1 MAVVTF
7 DPNDNNR
14 QLSNRKK
21 AEILFSKLDKKAED
35 EMKKELDI
43 LIRDVN
49 ICLQNISDFKV
60 LTEKTVPVYSTLVD
74 LLSSIN
80 NVFLDTP
87 GNPHYNSVD
96 SEKIRNTVKKEFIKK
111 YFPKEF
117 EFVRKNS

>member
-1 MAVVTF
+1 MAIVTF
-7 DPNDNNR
+7 DPNSNR

-21 AEILFSKLDKKAED
+21 AELLFEKSDKKAE
-35 EMKKELDI
+35 EQMKKELDI

-60 LTEKTVPVYSTLVD
+60 LTEQTVPVYSTLVD
-74 LLSSIN
+74 LLSSVN
-80 NVFLDTP
+80 NIFLDTP
-87 GNPHYNSVD
+87 GNPHYNSSD
-96 SEKIRNTVKKEFIKK
+96 SENIRNTVKKEFIKK

>member
-1 MAVVTF
+1 MAVVKF
-7 DPNDNNR
+7 DPNDNR

-21 AEILFSKLDKKAED
+21 AELLFNKLDKKAED

-60 LTEKTVPVYSTLVD
+60 ITEKTVPVYSTLVD

>member
-7 DPNDNNR
+7 DPNNNR

-21 AEILFSKLDKKAED
+21 AELLFSKLDKKAED

>member
-1 MAVVTF
+1 MAIVTF
-7 DPNDNNR
+7 DPNSNR

-21 AEILFSKLDKKAED
+21 AELLFEKLDKKAE
-35 EMKKELDI
+35 EQMKKELDI

-60 LTEKTVPVYSTLVD
+60 LTEQKVPVYSTLVD
-74 LLSSIN
+74 LLSSVN
-80 NVFLDTP
+80 NIFLDTP
-87 GNPHYNSVD
+87 GNPHYNSSD
-96 SEKIRNTVKKEFIKK
+96 SENIRNTVKKEFIKK

>member
-1 MAVVTF
+1 MAIVTF
-7 DPNDNNR
+7 DPNSNR

-21 AEILFSKLDKKAED
+21 AELLFEKLDKKAE
-35 EMKKELDI
+35 EQMRKELDI

-60 LTEKTVPVYSTLVD
+60 LTEQTVPVYSTLVD
-74 LLSSIN
+74 LLSSVN
-80 NVFLDTP
+80 NIFLDTP

-96 SEKIRNTVKKEFIKK
+96 SENIRNTVKKEFIKK

>member
-7 DPNDNNR
+7 DPNDNR

-21 AEILFSKLDKKAED
+21 AELLFNKLDKKAED
-35 EMKKELDI
+35 ELKKELDI

>member
-1 MAVVTF
+1 MAIVTF
-7 DPNDNNR
+7 DPNSNR

-21 AEILFSKLDKKAED
+21 AELLFEKLDKKAE
-35 EMKKELDI
+35 EQMKKELDI

-60 LTEKTVPVYSTLVD
+60 LTEQTVPVYSTLVD
-74 LLSSIN
+74 LLSSVN
-80 NVFLDTP
+80 NIFLDTP

-96 SEKIRNTVKKEFIKK
+96 SENIRNTVKKEFIKK

-117 EFVRKNS
+117 EFVRENS

>member
-1 MAVVTF
+1 MAIVTF
-7 DPNDNNR
+7 DPNSNR

-21 AEILFSKLDKKAED
+21 AELLFEKLDKKAE
-35 EMKKELDI
+35 EQMKKELDI

-49 ICLQNISDFKV
+49 ICFQNISDFKV
-60 LTEKTVPVYSTLVD
+60 LTEQTVPVYSTLVD
-74 LLSSIN
+74 LLSSVN
-80 NVFLDTP
+80 NIFLDTP

-96 SEKIRNTVKKEFIKK
+96 SENIRNTVKKEFIKK

>member
-1 MAVVTF
+1 MAVVKF
-7 DPNDNNR
+7 DPNDNR

-21 AEILFSKLDKKAED
+21 AELLFNKLDKKAED

-60 LTEKTVPVYSTLVD
+60 LTEKTVPIYSTLVD

>member
-1 MAVVTF
+1 MAIVTF
-7 DPNDNNR
+7 DPNSNR

-21 AEILFSKLDKKAED
+21 AELLFEKLDKKAE
-35 EMKKELDI
+35 EQMKKELDI

-60 LTEKTVPVYSTLVD
+60 LTEQTVPVYSTLVD
-74 LLSSIN
+74 LLSSVN
-80 NVFLDTP
+80 NIFLDTP

-96 SEKIRNTVKKEFIKK
+96 SENIRNTVKKEFVKK

>member
-1 MAVVTF
+1 LAVVKF
-7 DPNDNNR
+7 DPNDNR

-21 AEILFSKLDKKAED
+21 AELLFNKLDKKAED

-60 LTEKTVPVYSTLVD
+60 ITEKTVPVYSTLVD

>member
-1 MAVVTF
+1 MAIVTF
-7 DPNDNNR
+7 NPNSNR

-21 AEILFSKLDKKAED
+21 AELLFEKLDKKAE
-35 EMKKELDI
+35 EQMKKELDI

-60 LTEKTVPVYSTLVD
+60 LTEQTVPVYSTLVD
-74 LLSSIN
+74 LLSSVN
-80 NVFLDTP
+80 NIFLDTP

-96 SEKIRNTVKKEFIKK
+96 SENIRNTVKKEFIKK

>member
-1 MAVVTF
+1 MAIVTF
-7 DPNDNNR
+7 DPNSNR

-21 AEILFSKLDKKAED
+21 AELLFEKLDKKAE
-35 EMKKELDI
+35 EQMKKELDI

-60 LTEKTVPVYSTLVD
+60 LTEQTVPVYSTLVD
-74 LLSSIN
+74 LLSSVN
-80 NVFLDTP
+80 NIFLDTP

-96 SEKIRNTVKKEFIKK
+96 SENIRNTAKKEFIKK

>member
-1 MAVVTF
+1 MAIITF
-7 DPNDNNR
+7 DPNSNR

-21 AEILFSKLDKKAED
+21 AELLFEKLDKKAE
-35 EMKKELDI
+35 EQMKKELDI

-60 LTEKTVPVYSTLVD
+60 LTEQTVPVYSTLVD
-74 LLSSIN
+74 LLSSVN
-80 NVFLDTP
+80 NIFLDTP

-96 SEKIRNTVKKEFIKK
+96 SENIRNTVKKEFIKK

>member
-1 MAVVTF
+1 MAIVTF
-7 DPNDNNR
+7 DPNSNR

-21 AEILFSKLDKKAED
+21 AELLFEKLDKKAE
-35 EMKKELDI
+35 EQMKKELDI

-60 LTEKTVPVYSTLVD
+60 LTEQTVPVYSTLVD
-74 LLSSIN
+74 LLSGVN
-80 NVFLDTP
+80 NIFLDTP
-87 GNPHYNSVD
+87 GNPHYNSSD
-96 SEKIRNTVKKEFIKK
+96 SENIRNTVKKEFIKK

>member
-1 MAVVTF
+1 MAIVTF
-7 DPNDNNR
+7 DPNSNR
-14 QLSNRKK
+14 QLSNHKK
-21 AEILFSKLDKKAED
+21 AELLFEKLDKKAE
-35 EMKKELDI
+35 EQMKKELDI

-60 LTEKTVPVYSTLVD
+60 LTEQTVPVYSTLVD
-74 LLSSIN
+74 ILSSVN
-80 NVFLDTP
+80 NIFLDTP

-96 SEKIRNTVKKEFIKK
+96 SENIRNTVKKEFIKK

>member
-1 MAVVTF
+1 MAIVTF
-7 DPNDNNR
+7 DPNSNR

-21 AEILFSKLDKKAED
+21 AELLFEKLDKKAE
-35 EMKKELDI
+35 EQMKKELDI

-60 LTEKTVPVYSTLVD
+60 LTEQTVPVYSTLVD
-74 LLSSIN
+74 LLSSVN
-80 NVFLDTP
+80 NIFLDTP

-96 SEKIRNTVKKEFIKK
+96 SENIRNTVKKEFIKK

-117 EFVRKNS
+117 EFIRKNS

>member
-7 DPNDNNR
+7 DPNSNR

-21 AEILFSKLDKKAED
+21 AELLFNKLDKKAED

-80 NVFLDTP
+80 NIFLDTP

>member
-1 MAVVTF
+1 MAIVTF
-7 DPNDNNR
+7 DPNSNR
-14 QLSNRKK
+14 QLSNHKK
-21 AEILFSKLDKKAED
+21 AELLFEKLDKKAE
-35 EMKKELDI
+35 EQMKKELDI

-60 LTEKTVPVYSTLVD
+60 LTEQTVPVYSTLVD
-74 LLSSIN
+74 LLSSVN
-80 NVFLDTP
+80 NIFLDTP

-96 SEKIRNTVKKEFIKK
+96 SKNIRNTVKKEFIKK

>member
-7 DPNDNNR
+7 DPNNNR
-14 QLSNRKK
+14 QLSNHKK
-21 AEILFSKLDKKAED
+21 AEILFNKLDKKAED

>member
-1 MAVVTF
+1 MAIVTF
-7 DPNDNNR
+7 DPNSNR

-21 AEILFSKLDKKAED
+21 AELLFEKLDKKAE
-35 EMKKELDI
+35 EQMKKELDI

-60 LTEKTVPVYSTLVD
+60 LTEQTVPVYSTLVD
-74 LLSSIN
+74 LLSSVN
-80 NVFLDTP
+80 NIFLDIP

-96 SEKIRNTVKKEFIKK
+96 SENIRNTVKKEFIKK

>member
-7 DPNDNNR
+7 DPNDNR

-21 AEILFSKLDKKAED
+21 AELLFNKLDKKAED

>member
-7 DPNDNNR
+7 DPNNNR

-21 AEILFSKLDKKAED
+21 AEILFNKLDKKAED

>member
-7 DPNDNNR
+7 DPNSNR
-14 QLSNRKK
+14 QVSNRKK
-21 AEILFSKLDKKAED
+21 AELLFEKLDKKAE
-35 EMKKELDI
+35 EQMKKELDI

-60 LTEKTVPVYSTLVD
+60 LTEQTVPVYSTLVD
-74 LLSSIN
+74 MLSSIN
-80 NVFLDTP
+80 NIFLDTP
-87 GNPHYNSVD
+87 GNPHYNSGD
-96 SEKIRNTVKKEFIKK
+96 SENIRNTVKKEFIKK

>member
-7 DPNDNNR
+7 DPNSNR

-21 AEILFSKLDKKAED
+21 AELLFSKLDKKAED

>member
-1 MAVVTF
+1 MAIVTF
-7 DPNDNNR
+7 DPNSNR

-21 AEILFSKLDKKAED
+21 AELLFEKLDKKAE
-35 EMKKELDI
+35 EQMKKELDI

-49 ICLQNISDFKV
+49 ICLQNISDFKI
-60 LTEKTVPVYSTLVD
+60 LTEQTVPVYSTLVD
-74 LLSSIN
+74 LLSSVN
-80 NVFLDTP
+80 NIFLDTP

-96 SEKIRNTVKKEFIKK
+96 SENIRNTVKKEFIKK

>member
-1 MAVVTF
+1 MAVVKF
-7 DPNDNNR
+7 DPNDNR

-21 AEILFSKLDKKAED
+21 AELLFNKLDKKAED
-35 EMKKELDI
+35 ELRKELDI

-74 LLSSIN
+74 LLSSVN

-87 GNPHYNSVD
+87 GNPHYNSSD

>member
-1 MAVVTF
+1 MAIVTF
-7 DPNDNNR
+7 DPNSNR

-21 AEILFSKLDKKAED
+21 AELLFEKLDKKAE
-35 EMKKELDI
+35 EQMKKELDI

-60 LTEKTVPVYSTLVD
+60 LTEQTVPVYSTLVD
-74 LLSSIN
+74 LLSSVN
-80 NVFLDTP
+80 NIFLDTP
-87 GNPHYNSVD
+87 GNPHYNSSD
-96 SEKIRNTVKKEFIKK
+96 SENIRNIVKKEFIKK

>member
-1 MAVVTF
+1 LAIVTF
-7 DPNDNNR
+7 DPNSNR

-21 AEILFSKLDKKAED
+21 AELLFEKLDKKAE
-35 EMKKELDI
+35 EQMKKELDI

-60 LTEKTVPVYSTLVD
+60 LTEQTVPVYSTLVD
-74 LLSSIN
+74 LLSSVN
-80 NVFLDTP
+80 NIFLDTP
-87 GNPHYNSVD
+87 SNPHYNSSD
-96 SEKIRNTVKKEFIKK
+96 SENIRNTVKKEFIKK

>member
-1 MAVVTF
+1 MAIVTF
-7 DPNDNNR
+7 DPNSNR

-21 AEILFSKLDKKAED
+21 AELLFEKLDKKAE
-35 EMKKELDI
+35 EQMKKELDI
-43 LIRDVN
+43 LMRDVN

-60 LTEKTVPVYSTLVD
+60 LTEQTVPVYSTLVD

-80 NVFLDTP
+80 NIFLDTP

-96 SEKIRNTVKKEFIKK
+96 SENIRNTVKKEFIKK

>member
-1 MAVVTF
+1 MAIVTF
-7 DPNDNNR
+7 DPNSNR

-21 AEILFSKLDKKAED
+21 AELLFNKLDKKAED

-87 GNPHYNSVD
+87 GNPHYNSSD

>member
-1 MAVVTF
+1 MAIVTF
-7 DPNDNNR
+7 DPNSNR

-21 AEILFSKLDKKAED
+21 AELLFEKLDKKAE
-35 EMKKELDI
+35 EQMKKELDI

-60 LTEKTVPVYSTLVD
+60 LTEQTVPVYSTLVD
-74 LLSSIN
+74 LLSSVN
-80 NVFLDTP
+80 NIFLDTP
-87 GNPHYNSVD
+87 GNPHYTSSDREN
-96 SEKIRNTVKKEFIKK
+96 IRNTVTKEVIKK

>member
-7 DPNDNNR
+7 DPNDNR

-21 AEILFSKLDKKAED
+21 AELLFNKLDKKAED

-87 GNPHYNSVD
+87 GNPHYNSID

>member
-1 MAVVTF
+1 MAIVTF
-7 DPNDNNR
+7 DPNSNR

-21 AEILFSKLDKKAED
+21 AELLFEKLDKKAE
-35 EMKKELDI
+35 EQMKKELDI

-60 LTEKTVPVYSTLVD
+60 LTEQTVPVYSTLVD
-74 LLSSIN
+74 LLSSVN
-80 NVFLDTP
+80 NIFLDTP
-87 GNPHYNSVD
+87 GNPHYNSSD
-96 SEKIRNTVKKEFIKK
+96 SENIRNTVKKEFIKK

>member
-1 MAVVTF
+1 MAIVTF
-7 DPNDNNR
+7 DPNSNR

-21 AEILFSKLDKKAED
+21 AELLFEKLDKKAE
-35 EMKKELDI
+35 EQIKKELDI

-60 LTEKTVPVYSTLVD
+60 LTEQTVPVYSTLVD
-74 LLSSIN
+74 LLSSVNSI
-80 NVFLDTP
+80 FLDTP

-96 SEKIRNTVKKEFIKK
+96 SENIRNTVKFEFIKK

>member
-1 MAVVTF
+1 MAIVTF
-7 DPNDNNR
+7 DPNSNR

-21 AEILFSKLDKKAED
+21 AELLFEKLDKKAE
-35 EMKKELDI
+35 EQMKKELDI

-60 LTEKTVPVYSTLVD
+60 LTEQTVPVYSTLVD
-74 LLSSIN
+74 LLSNVN
-80 NVFLDTP
+80 NIFLDTP

-96 SEKIRNTVKKEFIKK
+96 SENIRNTVKKEFIKK